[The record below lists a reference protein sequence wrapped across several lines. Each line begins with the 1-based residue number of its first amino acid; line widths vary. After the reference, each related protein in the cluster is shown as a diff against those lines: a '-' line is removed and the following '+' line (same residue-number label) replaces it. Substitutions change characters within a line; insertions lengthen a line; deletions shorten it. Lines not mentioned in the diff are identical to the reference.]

1 MKFSLKHFSILLLAA
16 AGLLLAGCSKDST
29 EPEVEVSADASLKRF
44 SFQSSVNTGLNST
57 CTSYE
62 GAKTIY
68 ITVPEGVSMSSL
80 IPTFSIHEKAT
91 VTADGKP
98 VESGV
103 TSLDFTKIVTL
114 KVTAES
120 GTTATYQILARNG
133 KSSVDNKIYPFM
145 IKHDIPGI
153 SVAVSRD
160 EETVYVGS
168 YGFANRAQ
176 KKRVNENTLFR
187 LASMSKQHAAIA
199 IMTLME
205 KGKLTLDDTVFG
217 KGGLLEE
224 MFGDNMGKAWK
235 SITLRDLLSHSS
247 GIVED
252 CIFPSVSGYSGL
264 TTEERVQK
272 LLDRN
277 PEPGNRIGVFDYNN
291 ANFGIIGLVVE
302 EVTGMAFM
310 DYLKKEVYSP
320 AGIED
325 IYAGKNDETE
335 TRQNECLYYGQ
346 GGKNPY
352 GNDVEAGVAAG
363 GVIASTPALMQLMAR
378 IDKGTKVEDILK
390 PETIDIMCGAKAN
403 MVSTSGQ
410 AYKKY
415 ALGWRCN
422 YTDYPTWTA
431 FHGGTLAGV
440 ATIWAR
446 ANDNVNGVIVCN
458 SRSYSMDIDD
468 EMWDILEEIQ
478 TIF

>member
-29 EPEVEVSADASLKRF
+29 EPEVEVSSDATLKRF

-80 IPTFSIHEKAT
+80 IPTFSIHEKAS

-120 GTTATYQILARNG
+120 GTTSTYQILARNG

-187 LASMSKQHAAIA
+187 LASM
-199 IMTLME
+199 
-205 KGKLTLDDTVFG
+205 
-217 KGGLLEE
+217 
-224 MFGDNMGKAWK
+224 
-235 SITLRDLLSHSS
+235 
-247 GIVED
+247 
-252 CIFPSVSGYSGL
+252 
-264 TTEERVQK
+264 
-272 LLDRN
+272 
-277 PEPGNRIGVFDYNN
+277 
-291 ANFGIIGLVVE
+291 
-302 EVTGMAFM
+302 
-310 DYLKKEVYSP
+310 
-320 AGIED
+320 
-325 IYAGKNDETE
+325 
-335 TRQNECLYYGQ
+335 
-346 GGKNPY
+346 
-352 GNDVEAGVAAG
+352 
-363 GVIASTPALMQLMAR
+363 
-378 IDKGTKVEDILK
+378 
-390 PETIDIMCGAKAN
+390 
-403 MVSTSGQ
+403 
-410 AYKKY
+410 
-415 ALGWRCN
+415 
-422 YTDYPTWTA
+422 
-431 FHGGTLAGV
+431 
-440 ATIWAR
+440 
-446 ANDNVNGVIVCN
+446 
-458 SRSYSMDIDD
+458 
-468 EMWDILEEIQ
+468 
-478 TIF
+478 